1 MPDSNVI
8 QVFGQITL
16 VLLHQTVHALFSQK
30 TSYHL
35 LCVIQVVE
43 CSCAMSG
50 SMGTAKATGWN
61 LKLCFPIFVGC
72 WGWNNVFLIFV
83 TRWSWEWSEQS
94 VKYGLELRP
103 QRNIE
108 QLPRKPLQFSN
119 YSNLHL
125 STRWELLLSQIRE
138 CLLSEQEDVMVSTGR
153 EARTRI
159 LFFFWNACGFFSFLF
174 FNFNLMHLDK
184 QSTSATI
191 LETSEKR
198 WYLFFYYILCW
209 AVLQPRVFPIWVRIS
224 WVPFFLLLL
233 MHKKL
238 TKIYIWP

>member
-16 VLLHQTVHALFSQK
+16 VLLHQTVRIIQSKDILSFVVCHSSCRMF
-30 TSYHL
+30 
-35 LCVIQVVE
+35 LCYEWKYGDGQ
-43 CSCAMSG
+43 SNR
-50 SMGTAKATGWN
+50 GWN

-174 FNFNLMHLDK
+174 L
-184 QSTSATI
+184 I
-191 LETSEKR
+191 L
-198 WYLFFYYILCW
+198 I
-209 AVLQPRVFPIWVRIS
+209 
-224 WVPFFLLLL
+224 
-233 MHKKL
+233 
-238 TKIYIWP
+238 